1 MGRDPF
7 PWFRF
12 KSRRQEKKE
21 QAEYAA
27 WAFPYGSE
35 QQKAI
40 SQLLQQLFP
49 KETVSVAMV
58 NYLTGREAFS
68 NRYGDFDDDYNP
80 LYVTLQELRRCAIV
94 ARRDIPLYMALIA
107 ADSRVDEELNYPD
120 VEELRAAAQDL
131 IEMIGPRNFK

>member
-12 KSRRQEKKE
+12 KSRRQEQKE
-21 QAEYAA
+21 AAEYAA
-27 WAFPYGSE
+27 WAFPHGGD
-35 QQKAI
+35 QQKAVR
-40 SQLLQQLFP
+40 QLLSQLFP
-49 KETVSVAMV
+49 KEPTSVAMV

-68 NRYGDFDDDYNP
+68 NRYGDYDDDYNP
-80 LYVTLQELRRCAIV
+80 LHVTLLALRHCSTVPRW
-94 ARRDIPLYMALIA
+94 DIPLYMALIA
-107 ADSRVDEELNYPD
+107 ADSRVDESLNYPD